1 MCLAQG
7 HNAVAPV
14 RLEPTDTRSRVKH
27 YHDSKSQSLNPE
39 NKLSYEM
46 KKIPA
51 AIFSQKRLAKCV
63 NGKAVEET
71 LRQLLQNVWCLL
83 YIQILCTVTPQ
94 KFDLRLLE
102 ILANSKLIW
111 DTLNSEYRT
120 YLWSILITFSNNICF
135 GCVKETSPFL
145 YAPKTY
151 IW

>member
-14 RLEPTDTRSRVKH
+14 RLEPTDTRSQVKH

-46 KKIPA
+46 KKNSSCYF
-51 AIFSQKRLAKCV
+51 FSQKRLAKCV

-71 LRQLLQNVWCLL
+71 LRQLLQKVWCLL
-83 YIQILCTVTPQ
+83 YIQILCTVKPQ
-94 KFDLRLLE
+94 KFDLRLFE
-102 ILANSKLIW
+102 ILANLKLIW

-120 YLWSILITFSNNICF
+120 YS
-135 GCVKETSPFL
+135 
-145 YAPKTY
+145 
-151 IW
+151 